1 MQMNSQKTLTG
12 FTNRMKLL
20 ITGAAGYVGAM
31 LSDQFSKLPQVE
43 AVLGLDKDPMPKIL
57 SGNKKVSWLQAN
69 TSDGAWEERAK
80 NFAPDIVINTA
91 WQIRPIYGDEAKE
104 WKWNVDG
111 STAVFNFTLTS
122 ASVKKLI
129 HFSTASVYG
138 AYPENTLEHY
148 FKEEEPLREDV
159 YPYGIQKR
167 QVEENLYLLLK
178 KAGKGNGVQVSVVR
192 PAAITGPRGRAMTHR
207 FGLQSSLSG
216 KLTGSRV
223 YSLVRLLVS
232 RVPATEGWVR
242 QFVHEDDVVDIISRL
257 TLGETPWAMEIF
269 NLAPPGEAVR
279 PIDMA
284 RAVGKKVLWIY
295 PSVVRF
301 AFFWIRHLTMGIV
314 PTARGSW
321 KFYSYPLLMDGSK
334 VTRLLGH
341 RYSAGSKEAFSK
353 NEGRYRV

>member
-1 MQMNSQKTLTG
+1 
-12 FTNRMKLL
+12 MKVF

-31 LSDQFSKLPQVE
+31 LSDQFAKLPEVE
-43 AVLGLDKDPMPKIL
+43 AVMALDKDPMPKLL
-57 SGNKKVSWLQAN
+57 SQNKKISWLQAN
-69 TSDGAWEERAK
+69 TSDGTWEDKAR
-80 NFAPDIVINTA
+80 NFASDIVINTA

-111 STAVFNFTLTS
+111 STAVFRFALS
-122 ASVKKLI
+122 SSSVKKLI

-138 AYPENTLEHY
+138 AYPGNTLEHY

-167 QVEENLYLLLK
+167 QVEENLHSLLE
-178 KAGKGNGVQVSVVR
+178 KAGKGNGVQVSIVR

-223 YSLVRLLVS
+223 YSIIKLLVS
-232 RVPATEGWVR
+232 RVPATDGWVR
-242 QFVHEDDVVDIISRL
+242 QFVHEDDVADIISRL
-257 TLGETPWAMEIF
+257 TLGETPWALEIF
-269 NLAPPGEAVR
+269 NLAPPGDAVR
-279 PIDMA
+279 PEDMA

-295 PSVVRF
+295 PWMARL
-301 AFFWIRHLTMGIV
+301 AFFFVRHITRGVV

-334 VTRLLGH
+334 VTKFLGH
-341 RYSAGSKEAFSK
+341 RYSVNSKEAFSK
-353 NEGRYRV
+353 NEGRYKI